1 MYFLALLLP
10 IKKMGR
16 DKVEESIKIF
26 IILNFPHIG
35 EGSGE
40 PFGSPV

>member
-1 MYFLALLLP
+1 MTVKLW
-10 IKKMGR
+10 KTHS
-16 DKVEESIKIF
+16 D
-26 IILNFPHIG
+26 IG